1 MTKMTSAQERKIKQT
16 GCDVR
21 FDNLTRQLY
30 STDASIYQVYPV
42 GAAFPK
48 TSEQASLVISAAAD
62 ASLSVTPRGA
72 GTSLVGNAIGE
83 GLVVDFSRYNG
94 QITGLDLEKLSVH
107 VGAGVVLDQLNDF
120 LKPHG
125 FCFGPDVATS
135 SRATLGGMIANNSS
149 GARCPIYGTTADH
162 VISLEIV
169 MAEGRVEK
177 IGPTYESLSGKRAE
191 IEKLVCAASAEM
203 AERWPPGLIKRWP
216 GYGIERF
223 LRAPN
228 DLTNILAGSEGTL
241 AAIFSAEL
249 KISPLP
255 HQKGLVLIFFASVA
269 EAMQA
274 TVELLDLKPAAIE
287 HIDRPL
293 LDQTKGQLHFQAA
306 RDLLELDTKPCESM
320 LIVEFY
326 DDATRNDALGSRRN
340 MTAGKPS
347 FLGSSVAEKLSI
359 LQSRKIGLRTKIV
372 TDPAQMNLVWSVR
385 KSGLSL
391 LTGCVGPA
399 KPVAFIEDAAVRP
412 AQLPEYVRGLQAIM
426 KPLALEASYYGHA
439 ASGLLHVRP
448 VLNLHSPA
456 DLKKFRQVAD
466 QTSALVRQFKGSLS
480 AEHGV
485 GVARTEYMREQLGD
499 HLLGVMREIKHT
511 FDPKNIFNPG
521 KIFACSHGAVSPCPD
536 HDERHDTARGL
547 HTIDNHLRENFT
559 RSLELP
565 FQPVLAFAFKD
576 RSFVGN
582 LEQCNGCGGCLKQSG
597 IMCPTFIATH
607 DEVMSTRGRANII
620 RAALEL
626 RLNGH
631 DPLESAELDAALSN
645 CLSCK
650 GCTPE
655 CPSNV
660 NLALIKAE
668 MLHARWCRDGLPLRE
683 RILSNVDLLGKLGCL
698 MPTLANRLLDSKAV
712 RIAMEK
718 TIGISAGR
726 SLPHYATERFDH
738 WFAKHCMASV
748 PDANN
753 KEGRSP
759 DRPGGYKPPLLGKRS
774 HVILWDDTFVRYHE
788 PHIGIAAVKV
798 LEALGFEVSLLKNR
812 KCCGRPAFSQ
822 GNLDAA
828 AKLANHNVKILSS
841 LQNSLGR
848 RSLAE
853 GGSTPILFLE
863 PSCWSMF
870 VEDYR
875 ELKIENAENIA
886 TRCFLFEK
894 FVDDLLERDPQA
906 LALQNSTA
914 LSRQVSRQRDEYEDP
929 CVNVAIHPH
938 CHAKSILNPAF
949 MARLAERLPGRKA
962 TVLDT
967 ACCGMAGAF
976 GALAEKYDLS
986 VQVADRLLHQIDN
999 QPPGTE
1005 IIASGT
1011 SCRHQITDLTNARP
1025 KHMAE
1030 LIADAIA

>member
-1 MTKMTSAQERKIKQT
+1 MTSVQERKIRQT

-30 STDASIYQVYPV
+30 ATDASIYQIKPV
-42 GAAFPK
+42 GVAFPK
-48 TSEQASLVISAAAD
+48 SAQQASLVIRAAAD
-62 ASLSVTPRGA
+62 AGLSITPRGA
-72 GTSLVGNAIGE
+72 GTSLVGNAIGD
-83 GLVVDFSRYNG
+83 GLIIVFSRYNRR
-94 QITGLDLEKLSVH
+94 ISDLDLESRRVR
-107 VGAGVVLDQLNDF
+107 VGTGVVLDQLNDF

-169 MAEGRVEK
+169 MADGRIEK
-177 IGPTYESLSGKRAE
+177 IGSRHESLRAE
-191 IEKLVCAASAEM
+191 RSQIGDLIRAASNEM
-203 AERWPPGLIKRWP
+203 TERWPPGLIKRWP

-249 KISPLP
+249 NICPLP
-255 HQKGLVLIFFASVA
+255 SEKGLGLIFFASVG

-306 RDLLELDTKPCESM
+306 RDLLELDAQPCESI

-326 DDATRNDALGSRRN
+326 DDAT
-340 MTAGKPS
+340 
-347 FLGSSVAEKLSI
+347 ECLSI
-359 LQSRKIGLRTKIV
+359 LESKNIGLRTKIL
-372 TDPAQMNLVWSVR
+372 TEPAQMNLVWSVR

-391 LTGCVGPA
+391 LTGCVGLT

-412 AQLPEYVRGLQAIM
+412 AQLPDYVRGLQSIM
-426 KPLALEASYYGHA
+426 KPLGLEASYYGHA

-448 VLNLHSPA
+448 VLDLHSA
-456 DLKKFRQVAD
+456 TDLKKFRQVAD

-485 GVARTEYMREQLGD
+485 GIARTEYMHDQLGD
-499 HLLGVMREIKHT
+499 ELLGVLREIKRM

-521 KIFACSHGAVSPCPD
+521 KIFDDGHHGI
-536 HDERHDTARGL
+536 DT
-547 HTIDNHLRENFT
+547 HLRENFK
-559 RSLELP
+559 RPLELP

-576 RSFVGN
+576 RSFIGN
-582 LEQCNGCGGCLKQSG
+582 LEQCNGCGGCLKQTG
-597 IMCPTFIATH
+597 IMCPTFMATG
-607 DEVMSTRGRANII
+607 EEIMSTRGRANII

-626 RLNGH
+626 RVNGH
-631 DPLESAELDAALSN
+631 DPLKSKELDAALSN

-660 NLALIKAE
+660 NLALLKAE
-668 MLHARWCRDGLPLRE
+668 MLYARYKRDGLPLRE
-683 RILSNVDLLGKLGCL
+683 RIFSNVDLLGRIGCA
-698 MPTLANRLLDSKAV
+698 MPAVANRILDSKPLRAL
-712 RIAMEK
+712 ME
-718 TIGISAGR
+718 TELGISAKR
-726 SLPHYATERFDH
+726 SMPHYANQRFDR
-738 WFAKHCMASV
+738 WFKKHAV
-748 PDANN
+748 AGADAGHAVAGDGDP
-753 KEGRSP
+753 GRIP
-759 DRPGGYKPPLLGKRS
+759 AITDRGYNGAHRAPLQKRGR
-774 HVILWDDTFVRYHE
+774 VILWDDTFVRYHQ
-788 PHIGIAAVKV
+788 PYIGTAAVKV
-798 LEALGFEVSLLKNR
+798 LESLGFEVTLAKNR
-812 KCCGRPAFSQ
+812 RCCGRPAFSV
-822 GNLDAA
+822 GNLEAA
-828 AKLANHNVKILSS
+828 LKLGKHNVSQFLS
-841 LQNSLGR
+841 LNSQV
-848 RSLAE
+848 AAV
-853 GGSTPILFLE
+853 PILFLE

-875 ELKIENAENIA
+875 ELKVENAENVA
-886 TRCFLFEK
+886 RRCFLFEK
-894 FVDDLLERDPQA
+894 FVDDLLAQEPDA
-906 LALQNSTA
+906 LHFNDQPATI
-914 LSRQVSRQRDEYEDP
+914 
-929 CVNVAIHPH
+929 AIHPH
-938 CHAKSILNPAF
+938 CHAKSIMDPAF
-949 MARLAERLPGRKA
+949 MKRLAERLPGRKA

-976 GALAEKYDLS
+976 GALTEKYDLS
-986 VQVADRLLHQIDN
+986 VQVAQRLLDNIDN
-999 QPPGTE
+999 QPPDTE

-1011 SCRHQITDLTNARP
+1011 SCRHQITDLSNARP

-1030 LIADAIA
+1030 LLAEAIK

>member
-1 MTKMTSAQERKIKQT
+1 MTSAQERKIKQT
-16 GCDVR
+16 GCEAR

-30 STDASIYQVYPV
+30 ATDASIYQIEPV
-42 GAAFPK
+42 GVAFPK
-48 TSEQASLVISAAAD
+48 SAEQASLVIRAAAD
-62 ASLSVTPRGA
+62 AGLSVTPRGA

-83 GLVVDFSRYNG
+83 GLIVECSRYNR
-94 QITGLDLEKLSVH
+94 QIVEVDLEQCSVR

-120 LKPHG
+120 LRPHG

-169 MAEGRVEK
+169 MADGRVAD
-177 IGPTYESLSGKRAE
+177 IGPAHESLRSERAK
-191 IEKLVCAASAEM
+191 IENLIRAASGEM

-228 DLTNILAGSEGTL
+228 DLTNIIAGSEGTL

-255 HQKGLVLIFFASVA
+255 REKGLGLIFFASVG

-287 HIDRPL
+287 HIDGPL
-293 LDQTKGQLHFQAA
+293 LDQTRGQLHFQAA
-306 RDLLELDTKPCESM
+306 RDLLELDTKPCEAI

-326 DDATRNDALGSRRN
+326 DDV
-340 MTAGKPS
+340 TAR
-347 FLGSSVAEKLSI
+347 LSSLE
-359 LQSRKIGLRTKIV
+359 SRKIGLRKRIL
-372 TDPAQMNLVWSVR
+372 TDAAQMNLVWSVR

-391 LTGCVGPA
+391 LTGCVGAA

-412 AQLPEYVRGLQAIM
+412 AQLPEYVRGLQSIM
-426 KPLALEASYYGHA
+426 KPLRLEASYYGHA

-448 VLNLHSPA
+448 VLDLHTPA
-456 DLKKFRQVAD
+456 DLEKFRQVAD

-485 GVARTEYMREQLGD
+485 GIARTEYMRNQLGD
-499 HLLGVMREIKHT
+499 ELLGVLREIKRA
-511 FDPKNIFNPG
+511 FDPKNTFNPG
-521 KIFACSHGAVSPCPD
+521 KIFSDG
-536 HDERHDTARGL
+536 RHR
-547 HTIDNHLRENFT
+547 IDNHLRENFT
-559 RSLELP
+559 RLLELP

-576 RSFVGN
+576 RSFIGN
-582 LEQCNGCGGCLKQSG
+582 LEQCNGCGGCLKESG
-597 IMCPTFIATH
+597 IMCPTFMATGE
-607 DEVMSTRGRANII
+607 EVMSTRGRANII
-620 RAALEL
+620 RAALQL
-626 RLNGH
+626 RANGH
-631 DPLESAELDAALSN
+631 DPLKSEELEAALSN

-660 NLALIKAE
+660 NLALLKAE
-668 MLHARWCRDGLPLRE
+668 LMHARWQRDGLPLHE
-683 RILSNVDLLGKLGCL
+683 RILSNVDLLGKIGCA
-698 MPTLANRLLDSKAV
+698 MPSFANAILDFQPV
-712 RIAMEK
+712 RVAMEK
-718 TIGISAGR
+718 TIGISARR
-726 SLPHYATERFDH
+726 SLPHYTSERFDK
-738 WFAKHCMASV
+738 WFEKHCRAPVS
-748 PDANN
+748 DALQ
-753 KEGRSP
+753 KR
-759 DRPGGYKPPLLGKRS
+759 GK
-774 HVILWDDTFVRYHE
+774 VILWDDTFVRYHE

-798 LEALGFEVSLLKNR
+798 LEAFGFEVALVRNR
-812 KCCGRPAFSQ
+812 RCCGRPAFSV
-822 GNLDAA
+822 GDLDAA
-828 AKLANHNVKILSS
+828 AKLGTDNIS
-841 LQNSLGR
+841 R
-848 RSLAE
+848 LATLNAQP
-853 GGSTPILFLE
+853 STPILFLE

-875 ELKIENAENIA
+875 ELKIEGADRTA
-886 TRCFLFEK
+886 KRSFLFEK
-894 FVDDLLERDPQA
+894 FVDDLLAQETDALRFDERPG
-906 LALQNSTA
+906 TI
-914 LSRQVSRQRDEYEDP
+914 
-929 CVNVAIHPH
+929 AIHPH

-949 MARLAERLPGRKA
+949 MKRLAERLPGRKA
-962 TVLDT
+962 TVLDS

-986 VQVADRLLHQIDN
+986 IQVAQRLLDNIDN
-999 QPPGTE
+999 QAAGTE

-1011 SCRHQITDLTNARP
+1011 SCRHQITDLTNVRP

-1030 LIADAIA
+1030 LLAEAIA

>member
-1 MTKMTSAQERKIKQT
+1 MTSAQERKIRQT
-16 GCDVR
+16 GCDAR

-30 STDASIYQVYPV
+30 ATDASIYQIEPV
-42 GAAFPK
+42 GVAFPK
-48 TSEQASLVISAAAD
+48 SARQASAVIRAAAD
-62 ASLSVTPRGA
+62 TNFSVTPRGA
-72 GTSLVGNAIGE
+72 GTSLVGNAVGE
-83 GLVVDFSRYNG
+83 GLIVEFSRYNR
-94 QITGLDLEKLSVH
+94 QISDVDLEKRSVR
-107 VGAGVVLDQLNDF
+107 VGAGVVLDQLND
-120 LKPHG
+120 LLRPHG

-162 VISLEIV
+162 VLSLEIV
-169 MAEGRVEK
+169 MADGRVETIGPMHESMRAECAK
-177 IGPTYESLSGKRAE
+177 IGNLIR
-191 IEKLVCAASAEM
+191 AASNEM
-203 AERWPPGLIKRWP
+203 AERWPAGLIKRWP

-255 HQKGLVLIFFASVA
+255 REKGLGVIFFASVG

-306 RDLLELDTKPCESM
+306 RDLLELDTQPCASI

-326 DDATRNDALGSRRN
+326 EDVPERLAILESR
-340 MTAGKPS
+340 
-347 FLGSSVAEKLSI
+347 E
-359 LQSRKIGLRTKIV
+359 IGLRKKNL
-372 TDPAQMNLVWSVR
+372 TDPAHMNLVWSVR

-391 LTGCVGPA
+391 LTGCIGPA

-412 AQLPEYVRGLQAIM
+412 AQLPEYVRGLQSIM
-426 KPLALEASYYGHA
+426 KPLGLEASYYGHA

-448 VLNLHSPA
+448 VLDLHSQA

-485 GVARTEYMREQLGD
+485 GIARTEYMRDQLGD
-499 HLLGVMREIKHT
+499 ELLGVMREIKRA

-521 KIFACSHGAVSPCPD
+521 KIFEDG
-536 HDERHDTARGL
+536 RHR
-547 HTIDNHLRENFT
+547 IDNHLRENFS
-559 RSLELP
+559 RLLEP
-565 FQPVLAFAFKD
+565 PVQPVLAFAFKD

-582 LEQCNGCGGCLKQSG
+582 LEQCNGCGGCLKRSG
-597 IMCPTFIATH
+597 IMCPTFMATG
-607 DEVMSTRGRANII
+607 EEIMSTRGRANII
-620 RAALEL
+620 RAALEM
-626 RLNGH
+626 RVNGH
-631 DPLESAELDAALSN
+631 DPLKSEELDAALTN

-660 NLALIKAE
+660 NLALLKAE
-668 MLHARWCRDGLPLRE
+668 MLYARWRRDGLPLRE
-683 RILSNVDLLGKLGCL
+683 RILSNIDLLGRIGCA
-698 MPTLANRLLDSKAV
+698 MPALANRILDLKPLRAL
-712 RIAMEK
+712 MESAL
-718 TIGISAGR
+718 GISARR
-726 SLPHYATERFDH
+726 SLPHYARERFDK
-738 WFAKHCMASV
+738 WFNRHAVAGGV
-748 PDANN
+748 EP
-753 KEGRSP
+753 GRRSAVS
-759 DRPGGYKPPLLGKRS
+759 DRGYNGAHKLPLQKRD

-798 LEALGFEVSLLKNR
+798 LEAFGFEVLLVKNR
-812 KCCGRPAFSQ
+812 RCCGRPAFSQ

-828 AKLANHNVKILSS
+828 ARVGKHNISQLSS
-841 LQNSLGR
+841 LHSATPRHATLQPSLGY
-848 RSLAE
+848 
-853 GGSTPILFLE
+853 GSAGNFQLSAAPILFLE

-875 ELKIENAENIA
+875 ELKIEGADDVA
-886 TRCFLFEK
+886 KRCFLFENL
-894 FVDDLLERDPQA
+894 VDDLLAQEPDA
-906 LALQNSTA
+906 LRFNLRPTT
-914 LSRQVSRQRDEYEDP
+914 
-929 CVNVAIHPH
+929 VAIHPH
-938 CHAKSILNPAF
+938 CHAKSIVNPVF
-949 MARLAERLPGRKA
+949 MRRLAERLPGRKA

-976 GALAEKYDLS
+976 GALADKYDLS
-986 VQVADRLLHQIDN
+986 VQVAQRLLDNIDN
-999 QPPGTE
+999 QPAGTE

-1011 SCRHQITDLTNARP
+1011 SCRHQIADLTNIHA

-1030 LIADAIA
+1030 LIAEAIV

>member
-1 MTKMTSAQERKIKQT
+1 MTSVQERKIRQT
-16 GCDVR
+16 GCDAR

-30 STDASIYQVYPV
+30 ATDASMYQIEPV
-42 GAAFPK
+42 GVAFPK
-48 TSEQASLVISAAAD
+48 SAQQANAVIRGAAEAG
-62 ASLSVTPRGA
+62 LSITPRGA

-83 GLVVDFSRYNG
+83 GLIVDFSRYNR
-94 QITGLDLEKLSVH
+94 QITDLDLEKRSVR
-107 VGAGVVLDQLNDF
+107 VGAGVVLDQLNEF
-120 LKPHG
+120 LTPHG

-169 MAEGRVEK
+169 MADGRIEK
-177 IGPTYESLSGKRAE
+177 IGPTHESLHAERAK
-191 IEKLVCAASAEM
+191 IEDLIRAASSEM

-255 HQKGLVLIFFASVA
+255 REKGLGLIFFASVG

-306 RDLLELDTKPCESM
+306 RDLLELDTQPCEAI

-326 DDATRNDALGSRRN
+326 DFGSARTCPRFESGPAA
-340 MTAGKPS
+340 AGSPHPKD
-347 FLGSSVAEKLSI
+347 SVAERLST
-359 LQSRKIGLRTKIV
+359 LESRNIGLRKKIL

-391 LTGCVGPA
+391 LTGWIGPA

-412 AQLPEYVRGLQAIM
+412 AQLPEYVQGLQSIM
-426 KPLALEASYYGHA
+426 KPLGLEASYYGHA

-448 VLNLHSPA
+448 VLDLHSA
-456 DLKKFRQVAD
+456 GDLKKFRQVAD
-466 QTSALVRQFKGSLS
+466 QTSALVQQFKGSLS

-485 GVARTEYMREQLGD
+485 GIARTEYMRDQVGD
-499 HLLGVMREIKHT
+499 ELLGVLREIKRM

-521 KIFACSHGAVSPCPD
+521 KIFADG
-536 HDERHDTARGL
+536 RHK
-547 HTIDNHLRENFT
+547 IDNHLRENFT
-559 RSLELP
+559 RPLELP
-565 FQPVLAFAFKD
+565 YQPVLAFAFKD
-576 RSFVGN
+576 RSFIGN
-582 LEQCNGCGGCLKQSG
+582 LEQCNGCGGCLKHAG
-597 IMCPTFIATH
+597 IMCPTFMATGE
-607 DEVMSTRGRANII
+607 EVMSTRGRANII
-620 RAALEL
+620 RAALAG
-626 RLNGH
+626 RCGVRGH
-631 DPLESAELDAALSN
+631 DRAFESGPAAAGSPHSKDPLKSEELDAALSN

-660 NLALIKAE
+660 NLALLKAE
-668 MLHARWCRDGLPLRE
+668 MLYARWRRDGLPLRE
-683 RILSNVDLLGKLGCL
+683 RVLSKVDLLGKIGCT
-698 MPTLANRLLDSKAV
+698 MPALANPILDFKPV
-712 RIAMEK
+712 RALMERAL
-718 TIGISAGR
+718 GISAKR
-726 SLPHYATERFDH
+726 SLPHYARHRFDK
-738 WFAKHCMASV
+738 WFAKHAVAGGGDPGSQRMSSMRPAAGV
-748 PDANN
+748 TAP
-753 KEGRSP
+753 GYRRSP
-759 DRPGGYKPPLLGKRS
+759 I
-774 HVILWDDTFVRYHE
+774 ILWDDTFVRYHE

-798 LEALGFEVSLLKNR
+798 LEALGFEVALTKNR
-812 KCCGRPAFSQ
+812 RCCGRPAFSQ
-822 GNLDAA
+822 GNLGAA
-828 AKLANHNVKILSS
+828 AKLAKHNVGLLSL
-841 LQNSLGR
+841 LQNS
-848 RSLAE
+848 
-853 GGSTPILFLE
+853 STPVLFLE

-875 ELKIENAENIA
+875 ELNINGAEDLA
-886 TRCFLFEK
+886 KRCFTFEK
-894 FVDDLLERDPQA
+894 FVDDLLARQPD
-906 LALQNSTA
+906 ALQFNQLPA
-914 LSRQVSRQRDEYEDP
+914 KI
-929 CVNVAIHPH
+929 AIHPH
-938 CHAKSILNPAF
+938 CHAKSIMNPEF
-949 MARLAERLPGRKA
+949 MRRLAERLPGRKA

-986 VQVADRLLHQIDN
+986 VQVAQRLLDNIDN

-1011 SCRHQITDLTNARP
+1011 SCRHQITDLSNARP

-1030 LIADAIA
+1030 LIAEALL